1 MKKYISTAL
10 LALTLVATGCRDWL
24 DINDNPNYVSEAE
37 MSDLLP
43 TAQLLTADK
52 VGYDLGLVGNF
63 CSQYVVQCNETNQ

>member
-43 TAQLLTADK
+43 TDRK
-52 VGYDLGLVGNF
+52 
-63 CSQYVVQCNETNQ
+63 SVV